1 MTNNSNTEYRL
12 RTESKVPTI
21 IAIDPPTQLWTEY
34 ALDGRKLADGRGPTP
49 PGTHAAT
56 DPVSAAI
63 GNLQAG
69 IRAEK
74 SETRREANTASRL
87 FNELAHTKAIAA
99 AVQNSL
105 RDQVTLARDDAA
117 GLLDKLLD
125 ARRYVADD
133 LIDARV
139 EQTLAEREAQAQRER
154 NGSVHANLAA
164 VRGELENLVVQ
175 FDDYRSGDGV
185 GEWPTNKLLSIVHAE
200 IDELQHQRDGARGD
214 MRRAEIGRTEAVE
227 RVEEIET
234 IVAKIGGLAG
244 VPIIEPMTFPELVER
259 TMKKVRAMQPGVT
272 RAQLETYRQ
281 IRNLFVAQSVLPDDQ
296 VTDERLLEYVREAHA
311 AIGQVDDLAEKN
323 ERQKAGIV
331 AIANALQVPADS
343 EGRYSIEV
351 ITAAA
356 RKAAAHRVSLNGVRS
371 EIDEIAIELGI
382 VVEEDNA
389 ETTEVLDRART
400 LLADHKAFERRVEQL
415 SAANQAL
422 RGALNAAGLA
432 AVATA
437 AEQAAADMSPDP
449 LVDPPA
455 GAEIRPLPT
464 TYNAD

>member
-1 MTNNSNTEYRL
+1 MTNPKGFTVPDIQANTIARL
-12 RTESKVPTI
+12 TNELGAFK
-21 IAIDPPTQLWTEY
+21 A
-34 ALDGRKLADGRGPTP
+34 
-49 PGTHAAT
+49 
-56 DPVSAAI
+56 
-63 GNLQAG
+63 
-69 IRAEK
+69 RAEVAT
-74 SETRREANTASRL
+74 EFMQQRVDDYRT
-87 FNELAHTKAIAA
+87 
-99 AVQNSL
+99 
-105 RDQVTLARDDAA
+105 DRDDM
-117 GLLDKLLD
+117 LDKLLD
-125 ARRYVADD
+125 ARRYAADD
-133 LIDARV
+133 LVDARV

-214 MRRAEIGRTEAVE
+214 MRGAEIGRTKAVE
-227 RVEEIET
+227 RIEEVEA

-244 VPIIEPMTFPELVER
+244 VPIIESMTFPELVER
-259 TMKKVRAMQPGVT
+259 TMEKVRAMQPGVT

-311 AIGQVDDLAEKN
+311 AIGQVDQLATQNDRQAETLAGIRDAILADPGAQN
-323 ERQKAGIV
+323 RLPVGSELGEYVAAVRSLVARNGRQKAGVNDIATVLGVKLDEDGNVMVELIAEKARRIV
-331 AIANALQVPADS
+331 TEL
-343 EGRYSIEV
+343 
-351 ITAAA
+351 AAA
-356 RKAAAHRVSLNGVRS
+356 QNELVDRA
-371 EIDEIAIELGI
+371 DEMNDLAIELGI
-382 VVEEDNA
+382 EEPADPADGA
-389 ETTEVLDRART
+389 ELLDRART
-400 LLADHKAFERRVEQL
+400 LLGDHKAFERRVEQL